1 MLPTRNYSFVPTFT
15 LILCSSFCLSMISMK
30 TYGESTL
37 LSLNDKDS
45 NELATS
51 SINDLLPENI
61 LITES
66 LINASMPELKQ
77 SELGKVLTRY
87 YNQCLGGADHWETIK
102 SIKISA
108 DLDSTTG
115 MYHYE
120 SINKKPNF
128 YKIAISLD
136 GVTNIV
142 AFDGNNKWQKQ
153 ISDEGV
159 FFPEIVPQ
167 MDRMV
172 NETELSSYLLFPLL
186 KEKAFQY
193 KGTVRKF
200 NTVCHQISLFAE
212 QDYLIDYF
220 IDVESYFIVSI
231 KITDTLREFSPVLIR
246 YSDYQMVDGLY
257 LAHHIETFIDG
268 KWDSTLKVNSINTNV
283 GALGW
288 MFRLLDKVR

>member
-1 MLPTRNYSFVPTFT
+1 
-15 LILCSSFCLSMISMK
+15 MISIK
-30 TYGESTL
+30 AYGESSSS
-37 LSLNDKDS
+37 SLNDNDS
-45 NELATS
+45 KELSTL
-51 SINDLLPENI
+51 SIDNLLAENI

-87 YNQCLGGADHWETIK
+87 YNQCLGGADHWATIK

-115 MYHYE
+115 IYQYE
-120 SINKKPNF
+120 SINKKPNS
-128 YKIAISLD
+128 YKIAISYD

-159 FFPEIVPQ
+159 FFPEIIPQ

-193 KGTVRKF
+193 KGTVREF
-200 NTVCHQISLFAE
+200 NTVCHRISLFAE

-231 KITDTLREFSPVLIR
+231 KLTDTLREFSPVLIR
-246 YSDYQMVDGLY
+246 YSDYQKVDGLY
-257 LAHHIETFIDG
+257 FAHKIETFVDG

-283 GALGW
+283 GALDW